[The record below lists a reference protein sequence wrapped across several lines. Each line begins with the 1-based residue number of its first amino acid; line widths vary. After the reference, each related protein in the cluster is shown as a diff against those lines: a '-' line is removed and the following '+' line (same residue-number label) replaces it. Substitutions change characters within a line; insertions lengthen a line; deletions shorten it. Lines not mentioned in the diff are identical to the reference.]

1 MRLSATRL
9 FPLLLMLS
17 LALLTFWL
25 ERAVRE
31 EEPRGVT
38 IRRHDPD
45 YIVDKFVIT
54 SFDAKGATDST
65 LSAAKMLHYPD
76 DDSTDLVA
84 PHIVQT
90 KPGEPRMTLTADRG
104 TLSQSGDEVFLFGNV
119 TLVRD
124 ADAGRP
130 AMRLRTSFLHVV
142 AARSLALTDREVTI
156 VEDHRTLS
164 GRGMEYNNELGLL
177 RLRHDVRG
185 RFESGKIGQ

>member
-1 MRLSATRL
+1 MRVPATGL

-31 EEPRGVT
+31 ERPAVT
-38 IRRHDPD
+38 LRRHDPD
-45 YIVDKFVIT
+45 YIVENFVIT
-54 SFDAKGATDST
+54 NFDAKGAAEST

-84 PHIVQT
+84 PRMVQT

-104 TLSQSGDEVFLFGNV
+104 TLSHSGDEVFLYGDV

-124 ADAGRP
+124 ADAKQ
-130 AMRLRTSFLHVV
+130 AQMRMRTEFLHVV
-142 AARSLALTDREVTI
+142 TAKSLALSDREVT
-156 VEDHRTLS
+156 VEDDHRTVT
-164 GRGMEYNNELGLL
+164 GKGMEYNNELGVL
-177 RLRHDVRG
+177 RLFHDVRA
-185 RFESGKIGQ
+185 RIESRKAAR

>member
-1 MRLSATRL
+1 MRLSATPL

-31 EEPRGVT
+31 EQPRTT

-45 YIVDKFVIT
+45 YIVDNFVIT
-54 SFDAKGATDST
+54 SFDAKGATEST

-76 DDSTDLVA
+76 DDSTDLVT
-84 PHIVQT
+84 PRIVQT
-90 KPGEPRMTLTADRG
+90 KPGEPRMTLSADRG

-124 ADAGRP
+124 ADAAQP
-130 AMRLRTSFLHVV
+130 EMRLRTSFLHVV
-142 AARSLALTDREVTI
+142 TAKSLLLTDREVTM
-156 VEDHRTLS
+156 VDDHRSLS
-164 GRGMEYNNELGLL
+164 GRGMEYNNQLGLL
-177 RLRHDVRG
+177 RLMHDVRG
-185 RFESGKIGQ
+185 RIESGKIAQ

>member
-1 MRLSATRL
+1 
-9 FPLLLMLS
+9 MLS

-84 PHIVQT
+84 PRIVQT

-104 TLSQSGDEVFLFGNV
+104 TLSQNGDEVFLFGNV

-124 ADAGRP
+124 ADADRP
-130 AMRLRTSFLHVV
+130 AMRLSTSFLHVV
-142 AARSLALTDREVTI
+142 TARSLALTDREVTI

-164 GRGMEYNNELGLL
+164 GRGMEYNSELGLL
-177 RLRHDVRG
+177 RLQHDVRG
-185 RFESGKIGQ
+185 RFESRKIGQ

>member
-31 EEPRGVT
+31 EQPRVT

-45 YIVDKFVIT
+45 YVVDKFVIT
-54 SFDAKGATDST
+54 SFDAKGATNST

-84 PHIVQT
+84 PRIVQT
-90 KPGEPRMTLTADRG
+90 KPGEPRMTLAADRG
-104 TLSQSGDEVFLFGNV
+104 TLAQSGDEVFLFGNV

-130 AMRLRTSFLHVV
+130 AMHLRTSFLHVV
-142 AARSLALTDREVTI
+142 TASSLALTDREVTI
-156 VEDHRTLS
+156 EEDHRTLS
-164 GRGMEYNNELGLL
+164 GRGMEYNNEVGLL
-177 RLRHDVRG
+177 RLLHDVRG